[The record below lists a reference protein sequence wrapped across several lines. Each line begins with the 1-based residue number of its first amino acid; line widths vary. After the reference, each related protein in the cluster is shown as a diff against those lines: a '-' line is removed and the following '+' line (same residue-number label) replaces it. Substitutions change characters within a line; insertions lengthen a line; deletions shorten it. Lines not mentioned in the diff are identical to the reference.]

1 MKEIYCPDC
10 KEKIDGK
17 YCSEC
22 GTKGVEKSNVD
33 GLIVTNWREEKD
45 LSRIIKNQDVQVFI
59 KQFLDKTKNTLSA
72 EEFFERVDLLFS
84 PLTGFSLKKLAEV
97 TVPIYKKM
105 GVKTSKFKIEHFDDS
120 PQEVLIKI
128 LCSLAQHKFPIKEAK
143 EASNGLILVAEIPSS
158 MKTFGGEIIITLEEL
173 KGKTSVSANPIIRG
187 QLYDWGKSKSIVK
200 ALFSDIQNIE
210 IQIETE

>member
-1 MKEIYCPDC
+1 MEEKYCPDC

-22 GTKGVEKSNVD
+22 GSKGIEKNNVD
-33 GLIVTNWREEKD
+33 GLVTANWREEKD
-45 LSRIIKNQDVQVFI
+45 LARIVKNKEVQVFI
-59 KQFLDKTKNTLSA
+59 KQYLDKTKNTLSA
-72 EEFFERVDLLFS
+72 EEFFERVDLVFS

-97 TVPIYKKM
+97 TVPLYKKM
-105 GVKTSKFKIEHFDDS
+105 GIKTGKFKIEHFEYS

-128 LCSLAQHKFPIKEAK
+128 LCSLAQHKYPIKEVN

-158 MKTFGGEIIITLEEL
+158 MKTFGGEIIITLEN
-173 KGKTSVSANPIIRG
+173 KIGKTSVSVNSIIRG

-200 ALFSDIQNIE
+200 ALFADIEN
-210 IQIETE
+210 IQIELDSQ